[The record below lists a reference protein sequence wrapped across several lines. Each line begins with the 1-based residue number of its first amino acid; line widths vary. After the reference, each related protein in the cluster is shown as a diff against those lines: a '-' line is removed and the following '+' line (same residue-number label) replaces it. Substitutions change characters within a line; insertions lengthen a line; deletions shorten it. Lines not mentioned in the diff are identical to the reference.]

1 MIHIHT
7 SLPRRNE
14 YQDRTYDTTL
24 ASIMA
29 FGKIKVWNLLKTI
42 DEESDVPVFIGLYT
56 RETGHAGPTS
66 AWVDQDK
73 QGPVKKG
80 V

>member
-1 MIHIHT
+1 
-7 SLPRRNE
+7 
-14 YQDRTYDTTL
+14 
-24 ASIMA
+24 MA